1 MNRVKS
7 LTLAFLLILM
17 PLARAAQAQAKS
29 GAVDQTAKVKSEVA
43 KRVDN
48 QKARVKIKLGNGE
61 ELKGRIDQADDDTF
75 TLTQDK
81 TGKKIQL
88 AYSEVAEVKG
98 RGMGTFTKIG
108 IVVGVAAVVVAIAV
122 AVAIKNFDPFKGG
135 IGNVPH

>member
-7 LTLAFLLILM
+7 LALAFIMVLM
-17 PLARAAQAQAKS
+17 PLALAAQAQAQS
-29 GAVDQTAKVKSEVA
+29 GAPDKTAKVKSEVA

-48 QKARVKIKLGNGE
+48 QKARVKIKLRNGE

-75 TLTQDK
+75 TITQDK

>member
-1 MNRVKS
+1 LNRLKS
-7 LTLAFLLILM
+7 LTLAFLLIFV
-17 PLARAAQAQAKS
+17 PLARASQAQPQS
-29 GAVDQTAKVKSEVA
+29 GGVVQTAKVKSEVA
-43 KRVDN
+43 KRLDN
-48 QKARVKIKLGNGE
+48 QKARVKIKLRNGE

-75 TLTQDK
+75 TITQDK
-81 TGKKIQL
+81 TGKKVQL

-108 IVVGVAAVVVAIAV
+108 IVVGIAAVVVLVAV

>member
-7 LTLAFLLILM
+7 LALAFIMVLV
-17 PLARAAQAQAKS
+17 PLVPAAQAQAQS
-29 GAVDQTAKVKSEVA
+29 GAPNKTAKVKSEVA

-48 QKARVKIKLGNGE
+48 QKARVKIKLRNGE

-75 TLTQDK
+75 TITQDK

-108 IVVGVAAVVVAIAV
+108 IVVGVAAVVVAVAV